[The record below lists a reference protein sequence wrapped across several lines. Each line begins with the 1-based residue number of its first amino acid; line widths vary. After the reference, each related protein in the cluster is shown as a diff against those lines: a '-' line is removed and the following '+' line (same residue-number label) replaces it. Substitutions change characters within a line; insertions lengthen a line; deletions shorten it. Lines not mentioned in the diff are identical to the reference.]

1 MTATT
6 GLDVVEVLRGTSA
19 GPWLMAAGAVGGVAA
34 VATVVATVVWWT
46 GAWQPGPRRP
56 GPRRPGSSDRG
67 RPAATDGV
75 LVVAWLALSTSMLE
89 AGLLLVDGADPA
101 GRWLLAV
108 LARVLLLLAL
118 LVLRRA
124 EDARPL
130 PGALRGVLALLLL
143 VTAGLGAPTTA
154 SAGQLTWP
162 AAFVVAIAALVVLV
176 LAVADR
182 RPGMPLALLT
192 VLVTAAL
199 AVPAAVWTAPDR
211 VPPHHQER
219 VVVDGLTLDL
229 TVAPVRPGTN
239 EAHLY
244 AFDRDGQPAPVADV
258 HLAVAEVDG
267 STHRMFEVSPD
278 HHLSYVLELP
288 PSPPWTVAFTLV
300 GDDGRPREVTL
311 HLSGD
316 GSPRSL
322 P

>member
-46 GAWQPGPRRP
+46 GAWRP

>member
-19 GPWLMAAGAVGGVAA
+19 GPWLVAAGAVGGVAA
-34 VATVVATVVWWT
+34 VATVVAAVVWWT
-46 GAWQPGPRRP
+46 GSPRSGPRRVGAP
-56 GPRRPGSSDRG
+56 RPGGVDEAG
-67 RPAATDGV
+67 PTATDGV
-75 LVVAWLALSTSMLE
+75 PVIAGLALSASLLE
-89 AGLLLVDGADPA
+89 AGLLLADGAEPA

-124 EDARPL
+124 GDAPPL
-130 PGALRGVLALLLL
+130 PGSLHGALVLLLL

-154 SAGQLTWP
+154 SAGQLAWP
-162 AAFVVAIAALVVLV
+162 AAFVVVIAVVAGLV
-176 LAVADR
+176 LAVAER
-182 RPGMPLALLT
+182 RPGIPLPLLT
-192 VLVTAAL
+192 VLLTAVL
-199 AVPAAVWTAPDR
+199 AVPAAVWTAPAP

-244 AFDRDGQPAPVADV
+244 AFDRDGRPAPVREV
-258 HLAVAEVDG
+258 HLGVAEVDG

-278 HHLSYVLELP
+278 HHLSYALELP
-288 PSPPWTVAFTLV
+288 PTPPWTLAFSLV
-300 GDDGRPREVTL
+300 GDDGRPREATL

-316 GSPRSL
+316 
-322 P
+322 